1 MMTDAEK
8 QEWAAK
14 TVSIIYSDQ
23 KLRQQFMTAYH
34 SQSTDPISALLAGP
48 SIGMPKELVDE
59 IVKNRNKGQALSN
72 YIGQLVC
79 DYMW

>member
-1 MMTDAEK
+1 MMTDDQK

-14 TVSIIYSDQ
+14 TVAILYGDSN
-23 KLRQQFMTAYH
+23 LRQQFMTAYH
-34 SQSTDPISALLAGP
+34 SQSTDPISDFLMGP

-59 IVKNRNKGQALSN
+59 IVKNRNNGEALSN

-79 DYMW
+79 DYLW